1 MQWYGSLAKFQCNKS
16 FRSYKKKLN
25 LKIKILSFSLIKQ
38 AKLRTY
44 QLFVY
49 LPSLWNII
57 ILRRKVGCN
66 NGVLSYFFSSQYF
79 FWLNFHLN
87 FTSILFDRNANS
99 LELNFRYKNN
109 FYSLYW
115 KTFKGIIYSFSKVFF
130 KKLRFRGKGFYI
142 YKNFRNTVAMQFG
155 YSHRVRVHLYKL
167 SLKFITKTSVFLY
180 GINKQNLSAAS
191 FNLKNVRSINIFTGK
206 GIRFTRQI
214 IYKKTGK
221 VGSYR

>member
-16 FRSYKKKLN
+16 FRRYKKKLN
-25 LKIKILSFSLIKQ
+25 LKIKILSFNLVKQ

-44 QLFVY
+44 QLFIY
-49 LPSLWNII
+49 IPSLWNFIV
-57 ILRRKVGCN
+57 LKHRNNCN
-66 NGVLSYFFSSQYF
+66 NVFLGYFYSSYYF
-79 FWLNFHLN
+79 FWISFHLN
-87 FTSILFDRNANS
+87 FTSILFDFNINS

-115 KTFKGIIYSFSKVFF
+115 KTFKAILYSFSKIFF

-142 YKNFRNTVAMQFG
+142 YKNFRNTIAMQFG
-155 YSHRVRVHLYKL
+155 YSHRVRVHLYHL
-167 SLKFITKTSVFLY
+167 SVKFITKTSIFLY
-180 GINKQNLSAAS
+180 GINNQSLFFSS
-191 FNLKNVRSINIFTGK
+191 FVLKNVRPINIFTGK

-214 IYKKTGK
+214 VYKKTGK